1 MRYIAKIST
10 VRVKQHINTGF
21 IPPSASKTDL
31 WPLPGKAARDSG
43 YSKARLGH
51 SLLIKIFFKL
61 DCLITWTYP
70 DLPSFGLLRNQNSQV
85 LGQVS
90 SPKRPIWWDSSAN
103 RSLKGGSPYN
113 FSLETVLPNYIHFYT
128 DYQCTSPRCSIL
140 GSSVFTPRKYEWHQ
154 QREQTI
160 VPCGKKQTSFH
171 EYLTETHCLSVFGT
185 TGPSYLPVFWNM
197 SCEDDQNAFP
207 FDFHC
212 HYCLKLPIKQSWIQ
226 MTLFMPSFLRNK
238 FKVSLTVRTWEV

>member
-1 MRYIAKIST
+1 MENTNKGIHENDKNKTLKKSISNFYQKDTFPSIWTLSAYNNQTIVIRTSSVSQKPKLHSYKIFQLPHINQFKLLRYIAKIST

-140 GSSVFTPRKYEWHQ
+140 GSSVFTPRKYE
-154 QREQTI
+154 
-160 VPCGKKQTSFH
+160 
-171 EYLTETHCLSVFGT
+171 
-185 TGPSYLPVFWNM
+185 
-197 SCEDDQNAFP
+197 
-207 FDFHC
+207 
-212 HYCLKLPIKQSWIQ
+212 
-226 MTLFMPSFLRNK
+226 
-238 FKVSLTVRTWEV
+238 